1 MATIFDFLDTFTLFC
16 GDDVCTGDVKAA
28 TSPAE
33 MTTASAT
40 KTAEENNND
49 ELLVESVVDPMDETN
64 YIISHLSRPMGILF
78 EENYE
83 QKYGGAFVTEIN
95 EGCSA
100 AANGSICRGDQL
112 IAIGDKRVSGLDF
125 DDVIKLI
132 HDSSETEIKLT
143 LFRGPA
149 DCLYGPNGASI
160 EWLNEFVAE
169 RGEEA
174 ALVEDSESEVMPG
187 SSSGDIIAVAS
198 SQELGSND
206 GVFDMDVVGADPPSG
221 LVRPYEGEEAEA
233 SQEKQ
238 EIDVVAD
245 GTKSNPDI
253 EAHVEKF
260 AEATE
265 VENKEVGACE
275 EVESEVV
282 DAESLDGAVNRA
294 SKEWLDNYLQN
305 PAGHVATDGVEITPM
320 KADKTITD
328 LDARVEK
335 AVRAKDAALKAVDDK
350 ENTNNAKGILKTPRY
365 SGKKEEKVTQQSPV
379 DVMELDDDESAASSV
394 WSESDNY
401 IGKVLID
408 EEHQEDVPMKQVGSS
423 LAAMGAAST
432 LATSMML
439 S

>member
-1 MATIFDFLDTFTLFC
+1 MATIFDFLDSFTLFC

-28 TSPAE
+28 ASPAE
-33 MTTASAT
+33 MTTASSVT
-40 KTAEENNND
+40 NTVGENNND
-49 ELLVESVVDPMDETN
+49 ELLVESAVDPMDEKN

-100 AANGSICRGDQL
+100 ATNGSICRGDQL

-125 DDVIKLI
+125 DDVINLI

-149 DCLYGPNGASI
+149 ECLYGPNGASI

-174 ALVEDSESEVMPG
+174 ALVEDSESEVIPE
-187 SSSGDIIAVAS
+187 SSSGDIIAVVS
-198 SQELGSND
+198 SQELDSND
-206 GVFDMDVVGADPPSG
+206 GVYDIDVVGADPSG
-221 LVRPYEGEEAEA
+221 LVRPEA

-238 EIDVVAD
+238 VTDVVAN
-245 GTKSNPDI
+245 GTTKSIPDV
-253 EAHVEKF
+253 EAHVKKV

-265 VENKEVGACE
+265 VECKEVVE

-282 DAESLDGAVNRA
+282 DAEILDGAVNRA
-294 SKEWLDNYLQN
+294 SREWLNNYLQN
-305 PAGHVATDGVEITPM
+305 PASLVASDGDENTPM
-320 KADKTITD
+320 NADKTITD
-328 LDARVEK
+328 LEARVEK
-335 AVRAKDAALKAVDDK
+335 AVQAKNAALKVVDDK

-365 SGKKEEKVTQQSPV
+365 SGKNEEKVTQQSPV

-401 IGKVLID
+401 VGKVLID
-408 EEHQEDVPMKQVGSS
+408 EEHQEEVPVKQVGSS
-423 LAAMGAAST
+423 LAAMGVAST

>member
-33 MTTASAT
+33 MTAAPPAT
-40 KTAEENNND
+40 NTAEENNND
-49 ELLVESVVDPMDETN
+49 DELLVESSVVDPMDETN
-64 YIISHLSRPMGILF
+64 YIISYLSRPMGILF

-95 EGCSA
+95 DGCSA

-112 IAIGDKRVSGLDF
+112 IAIGDKRVTGMDF

-174 ALVEDSESEVMPG
+174 ALVEDSESEVIPE
-187 SSSGDIIAVAS
+187 SISGDIIAVAS
-198 SQELGSND
+198 FLLDSNHE
-206 GVFDMDVVGADPPSG
+206 VFDMNVVGADTSVG
-221 LVRPYEGEEAEA
+221 LV
-233 SQEKQ
+233 SQEV
-238 EIDVVAD
+238 IDVVAD
-245 GTKSNPDI
+245 GIAKPIQDV
-253 EAHVEKF
+253 EAHHVKKV

-265 VENKEVGACE
+265 VESEEVVSCE

-282 DAESLDGAVNRA
+282 DAEILDGAVNRA

-305 PAGHVATDGVEITPM
+305 PAGHVASDGDE
-320 KADKTITD
+320 KADKTD

-335 AVRAKDAALKAVDDK
+335 AVRAKDAALKAVDDM

-365 SGKKEEKVTQQSPV
+365 SGKKEEKVKQQSPV
-379 DVMELDDDESAASSV
+379 DVMELDDDESTASSV

-401 IGKVLID
+401 VGKVLID
-408 EEHQEDVPMKQVGSS
+408 EEHQEEVPMKQVGSS

>member
-16 GDDVCTGDVKAA
+16 GDDVCNTGDVKAA

-33 MTTASAT
+33 MTTASSAT
-40 KTAEENNND
+40 NTEEENKTD
-49 ELLVESVVDPMDETN
+49 VIVESVVDPMDETN
-64 YIISHLSRPMGILF
+64 YITSHLSRPMGILF

-95 EGCSA
+95 VGCSA

-112 IAIGDKRVSGLDF
+112 IAIGDKRVTGMDF

-132 HDSSETEIKLT
+132 HDSSEKEIKLT

-149 DCLYGPNGASI
+149 ECLYGPNGASI
-160 EWLNEFVAE
+160 EWLNEFVAD

-174 ALVEDSESEVMPG
+174 ALVEDSESELMPE
-187 SSSGDIIAVAS
+187 SSCGDDIIAVAS

-206 GVFDMDVVGADPPSG
+206 EVSDPLSG
-221 LVRPYEGEEAEA
+221 LVA
-233 SQEKQ
+233 SQEVM
-238 EIDVVAD
+238 DVVAD
-245 GTKSNPDI
+245 GTKSISD
-253 EAHVEKF
+253 
-260 AEATE
+260 AES
-265 VENKEVGACE
+265 KEVGACE
-275 EVESEVV
+275 KVESEVV
-282 DAESLDGAVNRA
+282 DAEILDGAVNRA

-305 PAGHVATDGVEITPM
+305 PASHVASDGDENTPM

-335 AVRAKDAALKAVDDK
+335 AVRAKDAALKAVGDEEDT
-350 ENTNNAKGILKTPRY
+350 NNNAKGILKTPRY
-365 SGKKEEKVTQQSPV
+365 SGKKKEEKVTLHSPV
-379 DVMELDDDESAASSV
+379 DVMELDEDDSASSSV

-401 IGKVLID
+401 VGKVLID
-408 EEHQEDVPMKQVGSS
+408 AEHQKEVPMKKQVGSS
-423 LAAMGAAST
+423 LAAMGVAST
-432 LATSMML
+432 LATSMIL